1 MKKYFAIF
9 TVVFSFIFTGCF
21 TSRETQMDFF
31 RDGEGVSFSL
41 DKEDLTYY
49 VGEEITVTYTTDISA
64 TVFDYAEIHVYVHDI
79 EPPKA
84 RVDFDVTGVDCSK
97 RREYSYEWKVKSS
110 EFNSEEKKLILKI
123 NEALEKCYIKFYLM
137 AYSKKEEVLDTSY
150 QPFFYVSIKDPS
162 AEMAD

>member
-1 MKKYFAIF
+1 MKKYFVIF
-9 TVVFSFIFTGCF
+9 TVLVSCILTGCF

-41 DKEDLTYY
+41 DREDLTYS
-49 VGEEITVTYTTDISA
+49 VGEEIVITYTTDISA
-64 TVFDYAEIHVYVHDI
+64 DVFDYADI
-79 EPPKA
+79 FINVLGVEPPKT
-84 RVDFDVTGVDCSK
+84 RVDFDITGVDCSK
-97 RREYSYEWKVKSS
+97 RREYSYEWKVNSS

-150 QPFFYVSIKDPS
+150 QPFFYVSIKNSS
-162 AEMAD
+162 AE